1 MRFYK
6 TDLRKVGFA
15 LAFTIFL
22 VQTGKAQSLEL
33 GFFAGKSSY
42 LGEMQFEYYESDHSK
57 SAFGG
62 FATLNFNKWIG
73 IKTEYITSQISGSDA
88 NLIDPDLVNRN
99 LSFQTDLNEVS
110 TKLQI
115 SIANFGKLK
124 NRPLARTYIFGGIG
138 LLQFNPKANHDG
150 KMIELQKLGT
160 EGQNINSEMSPY
172 NLTEMVIPFGMGFQ
186 FNLSSRLSIA
196 GELKFRHVKTDYLDD
211 VSSMYPDIEVLREDD
226 PLAADLSFRTPEIIE
241 NYEHNPAGELRGDDR
256 KYDTYFFVGGNV
268 SYKIIKPRKAGK
280 LPTFYDD
287 PIK

>member
-1 MRFYK
+1 MRFHK
-6 TDLRKVGFA
+6 TSLRKVGFA
-15 LAFTIFL
+15 LAFTTFL
-22 VQTGKAQSLEL
+22 VYSGNTQSLEL
-33 GFFAGKSSY
+33 GLFAGKSSY
-42 LGEMQFEYYESDHSK
+42 LGEMQFEYYEPNHSN
-57 SAFGG
+57 SALGG

-73 IKTEYITSQISGSDA
+73 LKTEYITSQISGSDN
-88 NLIDPDLVNRN
+88 NLVNPDLKNRN

-115 SIANFGKLK
+115 SIATFGKLANK
-124 NRPLARTYIFGGIG
+124 PLARTYIFGGVG
-138 LLQFNPKANHDG
+138 LLRFNPKAKHG
-150 KMIELQKLGT
+150 GQMIELQKLGT

-172 NLTEMVIPFGMGFQ
+172 DLTEMVIPFGMGFQ
-186 FNLSSRLSIA
+186 FNLSNRLSIA

-211 VSSMYPDIEVLREDD
+211 VSSMYPDIEVLRQDD
-226 PLAADLSFRTPEIIE
+226 PLAAELSFRTPEVIE

-268 SYKIIKPRKAGK
+268 SYKIIKPKKAGK